1 MSENAAMAMP
11 ISAWHTDH
19 VYFNELLERLRRE
32 LDVFHRGE
40 RPDYERMCEI
50 VTYLREYG
58 DAVHHPRES
67 VAFERLAKRCPDM
80 ALALAR
86 LEQEHRV
93 IAQAG
98 EALQRQIDAILGGAI
113 VPRAEV
119 EVAAATYLVYY
130 GNHIAKEEQDVLRC
144 AALHLTDADWEAVK
158 NAVPVLRDPLF
169 GKQTQERYRE
179 LRRQIAIEAD

>member
-1 MSENAAMAMP
+1 MAMP

-19 VYFNELLERLRRE
+19 VYFNELLGRLRAE

-40 RPDYERMCEI
+40 RPDYERMSEI

-67 VAFERLAKRCPDM
+67 VAFARLVKRCPDM
-80 ALALAR
+80 ELALAR

-98 EALQRQIDAILGGAI
+98 QRLLEHIDAILGGAL
-113 VPRAEV
+113 VPRGEV
-119 EVAAATYLVYY
+119 ESVLATYLVYY
-130 GNHIAKEEQDVLRC
+130 GNHIAKEEEDVLTR
-144 AALHLTDADWEAVK
+144 AAGFLTADDWDAV
-158 NAVPVLRDPLF
+158 
-169 GKQTQERYRE
+169 
-179 LRRQIAIEAD
+179 RRAKA

>member
-1 MSENAAMAMP
+1 MSDTAAMAVP
-11 ISAWHTDH
+11 ISAWHNDH
-19 VYFNELLERLRRE
+19 VYFNELLGRLRRE

-67 VAFERLAKRCPDM
+67 IAFERLTMRCPDM
-80 ALALAR
+80 ALQLAR

-98 EALQRQIDAILGGAI
+98 QKLLEQVEAILGGAI
-113 VPRAEV
+113 VPRSELETAL
-119 EVAAATYLVYY
+119 ATYLVYY
-130 GNHIAKEEQDVLRC
+130 GNHIAREEEDVLTR
-144 AALHLTDADWEAVK
+144 AATHLDAEDWKAVTGRLPK
-158 NAVPVLRDPLF
+158 R
-169 GKQTQERYRE
+169 
-179 LRRQIAIEAD
+179 